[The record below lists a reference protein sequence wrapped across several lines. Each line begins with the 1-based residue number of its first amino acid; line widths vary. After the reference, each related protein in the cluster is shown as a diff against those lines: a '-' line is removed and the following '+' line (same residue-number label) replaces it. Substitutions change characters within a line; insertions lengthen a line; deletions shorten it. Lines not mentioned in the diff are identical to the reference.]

1 MNGIRACHM
10 TSAHGAE
17 DVRIFHKE
25 CVSLAQAGYEVYL
38 VERGESYDKNGVH
51 IVGVG
56 ELPGGRLKRMT
67 EGAKRVYETALAL
80 DCDLYHFHDPELL
93 PYGLKLK
100 KKGKKVIFDSHE
112 LTREQIKRKPYLPKW
127 LAGLIAAV
135 YTAYENAV
143 LKRLDGVVFPC
154 PVEGVFPLPGKN
166 TAFVNNVPRLS
177 ELYDRFD
184 PTAEKER
191 DAICTVGSLTRDRG
205 TVPLIRAAQRAG
217 CRVYLAGKV
226 SPESLEREIE
236 EMPEREAA
244 VFLGVLNRE
253 EVVRLLNRCRV
264 GASPLLNVGQYD
276 RIQNLPTKVYEYM
289 AMGLPVI
296 LTKNPYNQKMTET
309 YRFGLCVEPE
319 DVDGF
324 AAAIRELLEQPKRA
338 KEMGMNGRSAVKQ
351 VFNWEHEQQNLLNLY
366 SSVFRG

>member
-1 MNGIRACHM
+1 
-10 TSAHGAE
+10 
-17 DVRIFHKE
+17 
-25 CVSLAQAGYEVYL
+25 
-38 VERGESYDKNGVH
+38 
-51 IVGVG
+51 
-56 ELPGGRLKRMT
+56 
-67 EGAKRVYETALAL
+67 
-80 DCDLYHFHDPELL
+80 
-93 PYGLKLK
+93 
-100 KKGKKVIFDSHE
+100 
-112 LTREQIKRKPYLPKW
+112 
-127 LAGLIAAV
+127 
-135 YTAYENAV
+135 
-143 LKRLDGVVFPC
+143 
-154 PVEGVFPLPGKN
+154 
-166 TAFVNNVPRLS
+166 
-177 ELYDRFD
+177 
-184 PTAEKER
+184 
-191 DAICTVGSLTRDRG
+191 
-205 TVPLIRAAQRAG
+205 
-217 CRVYLAGKV
+217 
-226 SPESLEREIE
+226 
-236 EMPEREAA
+236 MPEREAA

-289 AMGLPVI
+289 AMELPVI